1 MRSMYLDKHTRLPDI
16 SDIRCQIHTMLMNGD
31 DRMDDRMALTSSLNN
46 SVNYPKSVCNDV
58 LNTL

>member
-1 MRSMYLDKHTRLPDI
+1 MDKHTRLPDI

-46 SVNYPKSVCNDV
+46 SGNYPKSVCNDV